1 LQNFQKYF
9 VRDSAS
15 ILEVLERQEKYQIK
29 SLIVINKDDR
39 VIGMVSDGDIRRYQ
53 TQNVSEQ
60 LTLTQVMNKQFFR
73 IYDNDDFDLKIIQH
87 DMSKGLVP
95 ILDSEQRLVDVYT
108 DDRKSLQFKP
118 VQNDEFTVIA
128 PTRITFA
135 GGGTDVAN
143 WFKKYNGLCINAAI
157 NIYSRVSFSVRND
170 DLFYI
175 SSYNTREH
183 LKYSRSELNA
193 HSANNLIL
201 CALKKFPSLPGLDIK
216 IFCEYQPGSG
226 LGGSSSLCVALL
238 KGLCHISDYS
248 LTNRELQSL
257 AYEVERN
264 EASIKGGWQDQ
275 IASVEGGVN
284 VISFDKKG
292 PRNYKIESNYD
303 DLNFLNNTFFLVRT
317 GANRSSSSI
326 HAQLE
331 EMISDRNFVSKMF
344 EIYKVAETM
353 EEIILSKQFHKMGK
367 LLNYSWK
374 IKRKLYDGIT
384 NSEIDKLY
392 SSLISFGAS
401 GGKLLGAGGS
411 GYLLMVVD
419 LKHQFDFMKNCA
431 ENEINLRR
439 ISIDREGVRI
449 LKTRS

>member
-1 LQNFQKYF
+1 MQNFQKYL
-9 VRDSAS
+9 VPDSAT
-15 ILEVLERQEKYQIK
+15 ILEVLDRQEKYQIK

-53 TQNVSEQ
+53 TQNASEQ
-60 LTLTQVMNKQFFR
+60 LTLTEVMNKQFFR

-143 WFKKYNGLCINAAI
+143 WFKKHNGLCINAAI
-157 NIYSRVSFSVRND
+157 NIYSRVSFSIRND
-170 DLFYI
+170 EFFYI

-183 LKYSRSELNA
+183 LEYSRSELNA
-193 HSANNLIL
+193 YSANNLVL
-201 CALKKFPSLPGLDIK
+201 CALKKFPSLPGLNIK
-216 IFCEYQPGSG
+216 IFCDYQPGSG

-238 KGLCHISDYS
+238 KGLCHISGYS

-292 PRNYKIESNYD
+292 PRNYKIENNYN

-317 GANRSSSSI
+317 GAMRSSSLI
-326 HAQLE
+326 HAKLE
-331 EMISDRNFVSKMF
+331 ELISDRNFVSNMF

-353 EEIILSKQFHKMGK
+353 EELILSKQFHKLGK
-367 LLNYSWK
+367 LLNHSWK

-384 NSEIDKLY
+384 SSEIDKLY

-419 LKHQFDFMKNCA
+419 LKHQFNFMKNCA
-431 ENEINLRR
+431 ENKINLQR
-439 ISIDREGVRI
+439 ISIDTEGVRI